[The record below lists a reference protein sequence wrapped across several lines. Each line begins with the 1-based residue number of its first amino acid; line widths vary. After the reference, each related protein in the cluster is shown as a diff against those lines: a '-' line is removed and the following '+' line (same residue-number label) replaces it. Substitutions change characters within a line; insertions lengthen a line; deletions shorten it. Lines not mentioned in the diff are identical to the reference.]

1 MRSRRARAITTS
13 PSSVP
18 VKSTVLRTFPIVA
31 QMATLIRRLT
41 MLFARL
47 WSTAQTAPSDVLALE
62 TYYVTDGKQQQAT
75 TCNKPQHATRLVL
88 ATVSVTGETIGD
100 AAQVGASRVRA
111 RAAAAADTLRGHAEA
126 FRCRRANFA
135 RVTRLRADIWQGFGQ
150 HRARCPNGCPAT
162 DTSQSFHLQGLARGL
177 NTLGRDEAAAS
188 ITSPTHRA
196 SKFAFPRRGAPG
208 PGHCPDHCGSAAA
221 PASAAN
227 GRARPGA
234 GCGGRYRAVGGRRIG
249 LQAVQ
254 RRTPSA
260 HLWQGWRRQASQS
273 TKCGQHRCGTCGRIM
288 STHSRLLSRA

>member
-1 MRSRRARAITTS
+1 MAALI
-13 PSSVP
+13 
-18 VKSTVLRTFPIVA
+18 LRI
-31 QMATLIRRLT
+31 T

-47 WSTAQTAPSDVLALE
+47 WSTAQTSPSDVLALE

-75 TCNKPQHATRLVL
+75 TCNKPKHATRLVL
-88 ATVSVTGETIGD
+88 ASVSVT
-100 AAQVGASRVRA
+100 RA

-126 FRCRRANFA
+126 SRCKRANFV

-150 HRARCPNGCPAT
+150 HRWPNGCPKRVQEPT
-162 DTSQSFHLQGLARGL
+162 GLD
-177 NTLGRDEAAAS
+177 TLGRDEAAAS

-208 PGHCPDHCGSAAA
+208 PGHCPDHCRSAAA
-221 PASAAN
+221 PAS
-227 GRARPGA
+227 
-234 GCGGRYRAVGGRRIG
+234 GGRYRAVGGRRIG

-254 RRTPSA
+254 RRTPRA

-273 TKCGQHRCGTCGRIM
+273 TKCDQHRWGTCGRIM